1 MQKFT
6 TYLETY
12 QVEWLKHAAIT
23 EGGKRGHNVT
33 VAQIL
38 REMIDKEIGG
48 SNGKKND
55 RSERS

>member
-38 REMIDKEIGG
+38 REMIDRVIGG
-48 SNGKKND
+48 NNKNEK
-55 RSERS
+55 RNI

>member
-23 EGGKRGHNVT
+23 EGGKRGRNVT

-38 REMIDKEIGG
+38 REMIDRVIGE
-48 SNGKKND
+48 NNDGKKTN
-55 RSERS
+55 